1 MPMLE
6 DGKVTTNRGMLAYS
20 REGAYRIIVLR
31 FFCTS
36 CLPWL
41 YYLLILMNQNQSTA
55 LTNKLL
61 FCLFEEKQRH

>member
-31 FFCTS
+31 FLYLVSTVAI
-36 CLPWL
+36 LPFD
-41 YYLLILMNQNQSTA
+41 I
-55 LTNKLL
+55 K
-61 FCLFEEKQRH
+61 